1 MHTTR
6 LVKLLIG
13 ATSAASL
20 LIVLLVILLCFRRTR
35 ARKMQH
41 QYDME
46 QSTELDNKEQ
56 QGGDDSTVLMPIVTE
71 DLVRFLGGQDLTVS
85 DILDAPGEVIGKSN
99 YGTLYKALLQR
110 TNSVRLLRFLR
121 PVCTSRLKD
130 FNAAIH
136 LLGCLRHP
144 NLVPLL
150 GFYAGSRG
158 EKLLVHPFFRRGNL
172 AHFIR
177 GTEICV
183 ILCSDGNAECHKWTT
198 IYRLSIGIAK
208 GLDHLHTGLQ
218 KPVIHGNL
226 KSKNILLDRNCEPC
240 ISDFGLHLLLNPTAG
255 QEMLETSAAEGYKAP
270 ELIKMKDASE
280 ETDIYGLGIVL
291 LELLSGKEPVN
302 PNPTPDEDFYLP
314 TFMRN
319 AVLDRRITDIYHPDI
334 LINSE
339 NDKRENAVT
348 EEGIFRFFQLAM
360 SCCSPSPSLRPN
372 IKQVLS
378 KLEEMER

>member
-1 MHTTR
+1 MMKHTTR
-6 LVKLLIG
+6 SMKFLIG
-13 ATSAASL
+13 ATSATAL
-20 LIVLLVILLCFRRTR
+20 LIILLAILLCLRRTR
-35 ARKMQH
+35 ARKKQ
-41 QYDME
+41 QYDVE
-46 QSTELDNKEQ
+46 ISELDKKKQQ
-56 QGGDDSTVLMPIVTE
+56 QGGGEETTTGPIVVTE
-71 DLVRFLGGQDLTVS
+71 DLVRFQGGQDLTVS

-110 TNSVRLLRFLR
+110 TNCVRLLRFLR
-121 PVCTSRLKD
+121 PVCTSRIKD
-130 FNAAIH
+130 FTAAVQ
-136 LLGCLRHP
+136 LLGCIRHP

-158 EKLLVHPFFRRGNL
+158 EKLLVHPFFRRGDL

-177 GTEICV
+177 
-183 ILCSDGNAECHKWTT
+183 DGNAECHKWTT
-198 IYRLSIGIAK
+198 IHRLSMGIAK

-226 KSKNILLDRNCEPC
+226 KSKNILLDRNYEPC
-240 ISDFGLHLLLNPTAG
+240 ISDFGLHLLLNPSAC

-319 AVLDRRITDIYHPDI
+319 AVLDRRLTDIYHPDI
-334 LINSE
+334 LIDS
-339 NDKRENAVT
+339 D
-348 EEGIFRFFQLAM
+348 EESIFKFFQLAM

-378 KLEEMER
+378 RLEEMER